1 MRPAGPPGPS
11 TSSPK
16 REPPMTSGQ
25 PKKKDRLQRFVFRT
39 LPAIALLAALLIA
52 LLLVSGVQKE
62 SSGALEQGYVWV
74 LISTVLAL
82 IILLWA
88 IGERFATL
96 IHNVRSGAPGALL
109 AARWVR
115 NFLVLSLPP
124 ALIVFFFSAWF
135 LNSTIDSWFDVRVES
150 ALEDSLQLGQ
160 QFLDTRTL
168 EVRTQLRETARELT
182 ALPEDRETLRRGLLA
197 RVRGRGPTEL
207 SVMET
212 DGQLIATAN
221 INALSG
227 LPERPGDFALMQAA
241 QAGEYAAAE
250 PADDGDLRIRVVQ
263 LMPAAYP
270 GASPRF
276 LQAIYPLPTDITD
289 LTRSIE
295 DEYHRYQNVSYLRQ
309 SLKQSFLLI
318 LSLVLLLTVLLAIFA
333 ALNAARRMVSPL
345 SRLSTATR
353 DVAAG
358 DYGQEVTAGQR
369 DEIGFL
375 VDSFNE
381 MTQALRAASRE
392 TEASRAELQAQGEY
406 LETVLGNLSS
416 GVMTLDENGVIITA
430 NASCRRILGLPDAF
444 FDPPASSTGERPSLD
459 RLAAVDPG
467 LSPFS
472 EATHR
477 ALARKQG
484 SWRQEVRLERDTS
497 PLVLLM
503 RGSNLPLPALPDE
516 PHADGHVVVFDDVTI
531 LNQAQREAA
540 WAEAARRL
548 AHEVKYPRTPIRLA
562 AERLQMKLADKL
574 AEADSAF
581 LGKSSATIV
590 AQVEALRKLVDAFGD
605 YAREPELQLRPV
617 RLDELVRE
625 IVALYEQG
633 GSRIRFE
640 LDLEPGPDGLLADS
654 GRLRQLLHN
663 LIRNAAEAGGETG
676 VTVWIRSAASN
687 PMERSEVRME
697 LFDDGPGFPD
707 QVLEKPFEP
716 YVTNKS
722 SGSGLGLAI
731 CRKIVL
737 EHDGEI
743 SIGNRSEGG
752 ARVRVTLPLKRA
764 GEAQKT
770 LGRPSP
776 LE

>member
-1 MRPAGPPGPS
+1 MTPGE
-11 TSSPK
+11 PK
-16 REPPMTSGQ
+16 R
-25 PKKKDRLQRFVFRT
+25 KDRLQRFVFRT

-62 SSGALEQGYVWV
+62 ASGLLERGYVWV
-74 LISTVLAL
+74 LISTVVAL

-88 IGERFATL
+88 IGERIATL
-96 IHNVRSGAPGALL
+96 VHNVRSGAPGALL

-135 LNSTIDSWFDVRVES
+135 LNSTINSWFDVRVEA
-150 ALEDSLQLGQ
+150 ALENSLQLGQ

-168 EVRTQLRETARELT
+168 EVRTQLRETAAELV
-182 ALPEDRETLRRGLLA
+182 ALPDDRESLRRGLMG

-207 SVMET
+207 SMMEI

-250 PADDGDLRIRVVQ
+250 PTEDGRLQIRVLR

-276 LQAIYPLPTDITD
+276 LQAFYPLPPDITD

-358 DYGQEVTAGQR
+358 DFEQEVNAGQR

-375 VDSFNE
+375 VESFNE

-392 TEASRAELQAQGEY
+392 AEASRAELQAQGEY
-406 LETVLGNLSS
+406 LETVLSNLSS
-416 GVMTLDENGVIITA
+416 GVMTLAGDGLIITA
-430 NASCRRILGLPDAF
+430 NASGRRILGLPDAF
-444 FDPPASSTGERPSLD
+444 FDPPEPNTAQPPSLE
-459 RLAAVDPG
+459 RLAHYDPG
-467 LSPFS
+467 LQPLA
-472 EATHR
+472 EAIGR
-477 ALARKQG
+477 ALARGQG
-484 SWRQEVRLERDTS
+484 DWRQEVKLERAAR

-503 RGSNLPLPALPDE
+503 RGSRLPLPALPGE
-516 PHADGHVVVFDDVTI
+516 PATDGHVVVFDDVTV

-548 AHEVKYPRTPIRLA
+548 AHEVKNPLTPIRLA
-562 AERLQMKLADKL
+562 AERLQMKLAGKL
-574 AEADSAF
+574 DAPESAF

-633 GSRIRFE
+633 GNRIRFE
-640 LDLEPGPDGLLADS
+640 LDLEAGPDGLLADS

-663 LIRNAAEAGGETG
+663 LIRNAAEAGGEDG
-676 VTVWIRSAASN
+676 VTLGIVTRTFGA
-687 PMERSEVRME
+687 PEHPRVRME
-697 LFDDGPGFPD
+697 LVDDGPGFPD
-707 QVLEKPFEP
+707 LVLERPFEP
-716 YVTNKS
+716 YVSNKS
-722 SGSGLGLAI
+722 RGSGLGLAI
-731 CRKIVL
+731 CRKIVA

-743 SIGNRSEGG
+743 TIGNRPEGG
-752 ARVRVTLPLKRA
+752 ARVNVTLPLKRA
-764 GEAQKT
+764 GRAQNP
-770 LGRPSP
+770 LGRT
-776 LE
+776 